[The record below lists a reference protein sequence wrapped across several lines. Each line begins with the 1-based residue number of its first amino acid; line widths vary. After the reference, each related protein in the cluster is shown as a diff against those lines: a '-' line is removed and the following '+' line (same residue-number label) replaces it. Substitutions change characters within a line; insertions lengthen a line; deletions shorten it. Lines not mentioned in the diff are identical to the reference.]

1 MLQTKK
7 GKGDKNRA
15 KTVGKVK
22 EKAEG
27 NTRLMEE
34 VKVAAQIYGFK
45 PLLNARLGGKGG
57 DINIMVVTQE
67 KQKLVLKVS
76 DG

>member
-1 MLQTKK
+1 
-7 GKGDKNRA
+7 
-15 KTVGKVK
+15 
-22 EKAEG
+22 
-27 NTRLMEE
+27 MEE

-57 DINIMVVTQE
+57 DINIIVVTQE